1 MHSVRAALLVC
12 TSPSTLSLSL
22 TPKPK
27 PKPNAVAHLRVH
39 ESVDAARHLG
49 PATEQHTL
57 IAEGRAELVRRR
69 DLREA
74 CGVRRE
80 LLMHGARCEVCGVGC

>member
-1 MHSVRAALLVC
+1 MRHPSMAHPSICMVC
-12 TSPSTLSLSL
+12 AQPYQQR
-22 TPKPK
+22 
-27 PKPNAVAHLRVH
+27 HLRVH
-39 ESVDAARHLG
+39 EPVDPPRHLR
-49 PATEQHTL
+49 ASAEQHAL
-57 IAEGRAELVRRR
+57 VAEGRAELVRRR